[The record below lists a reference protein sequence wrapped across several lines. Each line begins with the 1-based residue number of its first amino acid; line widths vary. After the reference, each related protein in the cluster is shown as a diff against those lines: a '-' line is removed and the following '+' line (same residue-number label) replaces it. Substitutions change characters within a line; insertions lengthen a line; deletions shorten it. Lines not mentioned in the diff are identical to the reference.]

1 MVATVPDHRP
11 RRARRRTATGPHPRA
26 RGPSRAFHPMGFRQ
40 RRPLRQDIGYVTPNA
55 EHEGPTA
62 RSGRRGTRQPV
73 GPDEP
78 NKKVYTT
85 WAWLRHAA
93 ESFGGASPW
102 HSRRRHSRHAHP
114 RRIICDTGPMRRLPK
129 LFVALVLAFVATLGA
144 IGADVA
150 GGPTA
155 HAACTMS
162 SSLRLGSS
170 GEPVRCLQT
179 TLNALG
185 YNAGPVD
192 GRYGPV
198 TYRAVVRSSRPRGC
212 SSTASPAARPP
223 PRWGSGETGGG
234 TTAPAPA
241 PAPTPS
247 GCAIN
252 AALRIGSTGA
262 GVQCV
267 QSALAGRGFRVGPID
282 GKFGDVTRAAVVA
295 FQRASV

>member
-1 MVATVPDHRP
+1 
-11 RRARRRTATGPHPRA
+11 
-26 RGPSRAFHPMGFRQ
+26 
-40 RRPLRQDIGYVTPNA
+40 
-55 EHEGPTA
+55 
-62 RSGRRGTRQPV
+62 
-73 GPDEP
+73 
-78 NKKVYTT
+78 
-85 WAWLRHAA
+85 
-93 ESFGGASPW
+93 
-102 HSRRRHSRHAHP
+102 
-114 RRIICDTGPMRRLPK
+114 MRRLPK

-144 IGADVA
+144 IGADLA

-185 YNAGPVD
+185 FNAGPVD

-198 TYRAVVRSSRPRGC
+198 TYRAVVRYQQAKGLFVDGVAGRQ
-212 SSTASPAARPP
+212 TATSLGI
-223 PRWGSGETGGG
+223 WGAGAGTTAGGG
-234 TTAPAPA
+234 TTAPTPA
-241 PAPTPS
+241 PAPNPS

-282 GKFGDVTRAAVVA
+282 GKFGNMTRAAVVG
-295 FQRASV
+295 FQRTSGLLADGVVGRSTATSLGIWGTPSGGGGTGASPAPVTGPAPSARPRLGCRTVPARSSS